1 MPGIESPNNGG
12 DSPSQGQKKFTE
24 ITEKIKGRSLQM
36 FTSVHIMIN

>member
-24 ITEKIKGRSLQM
+24 ITEKIKGRSFLCKCLPL
-36 FTSVHIMIN
+36 FI